1 VVLLTGSFMA
11 AFDFFVVN
19 VAAPSV
25 RLDLRAGEAEIELV
39 VGGYAFAYASAL
51 VLGGRLGDLFGHR
64 RLFTTGMLAFAITS
78 ALCGVAQ
85 TPEELIA
92 ARLLQGLSAALMLP
106 QLLAVIS
113 AESEGSGRAR
123 AIHMGDPHG
132 STDSSLQPSGERLE
146 VLDVVVFDVDVV
158 GSTVARDPHGGP
170 ADSQIAQN
178 GGAWFETDSLH
189 SQTVEVASTK
199 LDAFQVD
206 GEYWTTESLPS
217 EREARPARA

>member
-1 VVLLTGSFMA
+1 MTPRLQSSGPAQTTPGSRSVPAGLLVVLLTGSFRA

-106 QLLAVIS
+106 QVLAVIS

-123 AIHMGDPHG
+123 AMAWYGVAAGAG
-132 STDSSLQPSGERLE
+132 S
-146 VLDVVVFDVDVV
+146 
-158 GSTVARDPHGGP
+158 
-170 ADSQIAQN
+170 I
-178 GGAWFETDSLH
+178 
-189 SQTVEVASTK
+189 
-199 LDAFQVD
+199 
-206 GEYWTTESLPS
+206 
-217 EREARPARA
+217 